1 MGSKK
6 STSSS
11 SSSSSNSNSGGSGNS
26 YNDRQEKINQ
36 KKAIA
41 ISKRVKKGLG
51 LTAVG
56 GLGGNNEGYIAS
68 KADKPLMYGG
78 EASRLTKKA
87 MDAEGL
93 GTYNLMTGSFTNI
106 KDNKII
112 SGADRIMG
120 GTMGDGSN
128 SVMGQI
134 PISKK
139 MFESQKRTK
148 TLAMLGMSAVMP
160 GIGGSLMRVAALRE
174 QSLGYND
181 YNTKFLNN
189 KNQNQSSF
197 QTNINQESRTASN
210 ETANKSMGETTTT
223 TNKKSKRFSKYNS
236 RSGIDTTGSIRNL
249 LGTR

>member
-1 MGSKK
+1 MGSKN
-6 STSSS
+6 STSSN

-26 YNDRQEKINQ
+26 YNDRQNKINQ
-36 KKAIA
+36 KKAIK
-41 ISKRVKKGLG
+41 ISKQVKKDIG

-78 EASRLTKKA
+78 EASRMAKKR
-87 MDAEGL
+87 MQQEGL
-93 GTYNLMTGSFTNI
+93 GTYNMERESFTNVVG
-106 KDNKII
+106 NKII
-112 SGADRIMG
+112 SGSGAIMG
-120 GTMGDGSN
+120 GTMGDGSS

-160 GIGGSLMRVAALRE
+160 GIAGSLMRANALYE
-174 QSLGYND
+174 QSKGYND

-189 KNQNQSSF
+189 QAQGTSSF
-197 QTNINQESRTASN
+197 QSTEGAQTQTANKGMGEVSTQTEEKKSNKFSKFKSRTA
-210 ETANKSMGETTTT
+210 M
-223 TNKKSKRFSKYNS
+223 
-236 RSGIDTTGSIRNL
+236 DTTGSIRKFW
-249 LGTR
+249 GIK

>member
-1 MGSKK
+1 MGSKN
-6 STSSS
+6 ST
-11 SSSSSNSNSGGSGNS
+11 SSSSNSNSNSNRNNSGSGNS

-36 KKAIA
+36 KKSIA

-93 GTYNLMTGSFTNI
+93 GTYNLMTGSFTNV

-120 GTMGDGSN
+120 GTMGDGSS

-160 GIGGSLMRVAALRE
+160 GIAGSLMRANALYE
-174 QSLGYND
+174 QSKGYND

-189 KNQNQSSF
+189 QAQGTSSF
-197 QTNINQESRTASN
+197 QSTEGAQTQTANKGMGEVSTQTEEKKSNKFSKFKSRTA
-210 ETANKSMGETTTT
+210 M
-223 TNKKSKRFSKYNS
+223 
-236 RSGIDTTGSIRNL
+236 DTTGSIRKFW
-249 LGTR
+249 GIK